1 MTKKNQRGCETRHPQ
16 EDHLPENAKRGRLDP
31 DPSSGRLLYPD
42 FERPTAQECRD
53 VRDRLMALHGCPQE
67 FEEYRRNA
75 DAATHSSEDSGAV
88 QVKSEAGCSDSGGN
102 GVGSSVLDGL
112 VNILLSQNTT
122 DANSRRAFLSLKSAF
137 PTWDEVV
144 HAAESK
150 FLENAIRCGGLAH
163 TKAHRIKNILKTLL
177 ENKGKICM
185 EYLRDMP
192 TEKIK
197 TELHQF
203 KGLGP
208 KTVACLLMFHLQKDD
223 FPVDTHVFRI
233 TKSIGWIPLSANREK
248 AYLHLNQRIPDNLK
262 FDLNCLFVT
271 HGKHCQR
278 CASGRQPQRAP
289 LGPCPLSGYHAG

>member
-1 MTKKNQRGCETRHPQ
+1 MKLPSNEKKGKKRKSKNQKDCETGHPR
-16 EDHLPENAKRGRLDP
+16 EDHLPEDRKRGRLNLN
-31 DPSSGRLLYPD
+31 PSSGRLLYPD
-42 FERPTAQECRD
+42 FERPTPQECRD
-53 VRDRLMALHGCPQE
+53 VRDRLMDLHGFPEE

-75 DAATHSSEDSGAV
+75 GGGTHSSEDSGAV
-88 QVKSEAGCSDSGGN
+88 RVKSEAGCSDSNGN

-112 VNILLSQNTT
+112 V
-122 DANSRRAFLSLKSAF
+122 
-137 PTWDEVV
+137 

-150 FLENAIRCGGLAH
+150 SLENAIRCGGLAH
-163 TKAHRIKNILKTLL
+163 TKAHRIKTILKTLL
-177 ENKGKICM
+177 DKKGKICM

-233 TKSIGWIPLSANREK
+233 TKSIGWIPPSADREK
-248 AYLHLNQRIPDNLK
+248 AYLHLNQRIPDDLK

-278 CASGRQPQRAP
+278 CASNGQPRRAP
-289 LGPCPLSGYHAG
+289 VGPCPLSGYHAG